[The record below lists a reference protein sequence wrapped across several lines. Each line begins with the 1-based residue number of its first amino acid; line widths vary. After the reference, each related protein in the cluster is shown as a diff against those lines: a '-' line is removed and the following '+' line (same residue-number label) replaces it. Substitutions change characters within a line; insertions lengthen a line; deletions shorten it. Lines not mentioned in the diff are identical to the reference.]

1 MKGIL
6 FLFFIYLHCAHSYT
20 NYLSHL
26 QWKNINHLIQNDK
39 TTVDQRRLLNNAIYK
54 KYREWDL
61 HKAQDFKQFHHYKC
75 RHIPIEE
82 LELYAIRGL
91 MRSIQKYDGR
101 GKESFLKYSSM
112 YICGE
117 LYMGLTKLQPM
128 CGVSTSERKRGKKT
142 PPIYT
147 DEYNIRMESLFVGGD
162 EWKLENLIAADKRK
176 YENEWFSEYTSKNEY
191 SEFWNTCISKLSP
204 FEQRIYK
211 YKYDMYLNQIRSHRE
226 IGEMMGYSEEWIRQL
241 FRNSLAKLDI
251 DK

>member
-1 MKGIL
+1 MKEFL
-6 FLFFIYLHCAHSYT
+6 FLFFIYLHCVHSYT
-20 NYLSHL
+20 NYLTPL

-39 TTVDQRRLLNNAIYK
+39 TTVDQRRLLNNVIYK
-54 KYREWDL
+54 KYHEWAL

-82 LELYAIRGL
+82 LELYAICGL
-91 MRSIQKYDGR
+91 MRSIKKYDGR

-112 YICGE
+112 YISGE
-117 LYMGLTKLQPM
+117 LYTGVTKLQPI
-128 CGVSTSERKRGKKT
+128 CGVSTTERKRRKNT
-142 PPIYT
+142 PNHT

-162 EWKLENLIAADKRK
+162 EWKLENLIAADKCG
-176 YENEWFSEYTSKNEY
+176 YGSEWLLECIFKHEY
-191 SEFWNTCISKLSP
+191 SEFWKTSISKLSP
-204 FEQRIYK
+204 FEQQIYK